1 MNPLSRLA
9 TRARAAGLWQP
20 FLADCRAALWV
31 GPLVA
36 LFFVL
41 AWVAGP
47 PPSGD
52 PSAAA
57 DLSLRHA
64 AVDARATGGGR

>member
-1 MNPLSRLA
+1 MSAVRALIA
-9 TRARAAGLWQP
+9 EARALGLWQP

-36 LFFVL
+36 LMFAL
-41 AWVAGP
+41 AWVAL

-52 PSAAA
+52 PSATA
-57 DLSLRHA
+57 DPSLRPA
-64 AVDARATGGGR
+64 AVDARATESGR